1 MLILQARNW
10 NRPHSITALQQISK
24 RPSKT
29 WVQCHARIF
38 LNCSVLSQ
46 HLSGGSMT
54 TITIISRNWANCI
67 PRLSFAKKKWKSR
80 FWYFHRPLPVGS
92 GTFAQIRTYWSASL
106 WNTRWAQAWWVTT
119 APGNT
124 LKKSVKIQ
132 KQTKTKDTK
141 HILSNQL
148 LVEYHNSTTESFRHR
163 FKELQFCRITLS
175 GLLKCYPPKLSQ
187 EETLFTRCK
196 LKWQNKG
203 FQSLAEVINLNLE
216 L

>member
-10 NRPHSITALQQISK
+10 NSNATDIKKAKQDLGAMSRSDFSQLLCSK
-24 RPSKT
+24 SASQRREHDNNYNHFTELSKL
-29 WVQCHARIF
+29 HYKI
-38 LNCSVLSQ
+38 VLCKKEMKM
-46 HLSGGSMT
+46 GS
-54 TITIISRNWANCI
+54 
-67 PRLSFAKKKWKSR
+67 FQKSR

-124 LKKSVKIQ
+124 KSVKIQ

-163 FKELQFCRITLS
+163 FKELQFCRITVS

-187 EETLFTRCK
+187 KETLFTRCE

>member
-1 MLILQARNW
+1 MSRSDFSQLLCSKSASQRREHDNNYNHFTELSKLHSKIVLCKKEMKIPFLIFSSPPSCGQRHICPKPDL
-10 NRPHSITALQQISK
+10 LISK
-24 RPSKT
+24 P
-29 WVQCHARIF
+29 VEYQ
-38 LNCSVLSQ
+38 
-46 HLSGGSMT
+46 M
-54 TITIISRNWANCI
+54 SRSLVGHHRSWQQ
-67 PRLSFAKKKWKSR
+67 KKCE
-80 FWYFHRPLPVGS
+80 
-92 GTFAQIRTYWSASL
+92 
-106 WNTRWAQAWWVTT
+106 N
-119 APGNT
+119 
-124 LKKSVKIQ
+124 
-132 KQTKTKDTK
+132 TKTKDTK

-187 EETLFTRCK
+187 KETLFTRCK